1 MENTFNRFGAAH
13 ADTSDRA
20 LDWDDLVTADN
31 AEEYE
36 VLKPG
41 TYPFIVT
48 KFERRQFRGSDKMPP
63 CPQAVITVRIDG
75 GEQGIGYATTNFF
88 LTQKQAWKI
97 ARFFVSLGI
106 MKKGETGAM
115 DWNKVKG
122 ASGMLEL
129 DNREYKGNMY
139 NEVKKWLSPEEHDQP
154 SPSAATYHVGT
165 F

>member
-1 MENTFNRFGAAH
+1 
-13 ADTSDRA
+13 
-20 LDWDDLVTADN
+20 
-31 AEEYE
+31 
-36 VLKPG
+36 
-41 TYPFIVT
+41 
-48 KFERRQFRGSDKMPP
+48 
-63 CPQAVITVRIDG
+63 
-75 GEQGIGYATTNFF
+75 
-88 LTQKQAWKI
+88 
-97 ARFFVSLGI
+97 
-106 MKKGETGAM
+106 M

>member
-1 MENTFNRFGAAH
+1 
-13 ADTSDRA
+13 
-20 LDWDDLVTADN
+20 
-31 AEEYE
+31 
-36 VLKPG
+36 
-41 TYPFIVT
+41 
-48 KFERRQFRGSDKMPP
+48 
-63 CPQAVITVRIDG
+63 
-75 GEQGIGYATTNFF
+75 
-88 LTQKQAWKI
+88 
-97 ARFFVSLGI
+97 

-154 SPSAATYHVGT
+154 APSAATYHAGT

>member
-1 MENTFNRFGAAH
+1 
-13 ADTSDRA
+13 
-20 LDWDDLVTADN
+20 
-31 AEEYE
+31 
-36 VLKPG
+36 
-41 TYPFIVT
+41 
-48 KFERRQFRGSDKMPP
+48 MPP
-63 CPQAVITVRIDG
+63 CPQAVITVQIDG

-154 SPSAATYHVGT
+154 SPSAATYHAGT